1 MFQAIKSSEHM
12 LSHGVFLLIQVYM
25 FINFLKSNLSED
37 LFKKLYH
44 VILYGVVVV
53 FVMAFLVLSF
63 TGHVYFGARSLTL
76 LDPSYARKFIPIV
89 ASVSEHQPTTWS
101 SFFFDLHYMLVFAPL
116 GFYYCYKKPTN
127 SRLFIAVFG
136 VCSVYFS
143 CVMVRLLLLSSPA
156 LCLLSGLGLSDLMNY
171 VIKQYKNFNEEY
183 DAMGN
188 LVMIEQAPQEEQQ
201 THKKKPEVTLI

>member
-12 LSHGVFLLIQVYM
+12 LSHGVYLLIQVYM

-44 VILYGVVVV
+44 VFLYGVVIL
-53 FVMAFLVLSF
+53 FVMSFLILSY

-76 LDPSYARKFIPIV
+76 LDPSYAKKFIPIV

-101 SFFFDLHYMLVFAPL
+101 SFFFDLHYMLAFSPL

-127 SRLFIAVFG
+127 SRLFVAVFG

-156 LCLLSGLGLSDLMNY
+156 LCLLSGVGVSELLNY
-171 VIKQYKNFNEEY
+171 VIRQYKNYNEEY
-183 DAMGN
+183 DPIGN
-188 LVMIEQAPQEEQQ
+188 LIMTEPIPLEEQKGG
-201 THKKKPEVTLI
+201 KKKETVIC